1 MEIEELKGVMVDIN
15 SVMKVVIAR
24 HGVSWSEWYNDANHP
39 KPDALGQYDL
49 HEVYVWLGY

>member
-1 MEIEELKGVMVDIN
+1 MDIEELKGVMVDIN
-15 SVMKVVIAR
+15 TVMKIVISR
-24 HGVSWSEWYNDANHP
+24 HGICWAAWYDDEYHP

>member
-24 HGVSWSEWYNDANHP
+24 HGVDWSEWYNDTNHP

>member
-15 SVMKVVIAR
+15 TVLKVIISK
-24 HGVSWSEWYNDANHP
+24 HGLNWADWYDADDKP

-49 HEVYVWLGY
+49 HDVYVWLGY